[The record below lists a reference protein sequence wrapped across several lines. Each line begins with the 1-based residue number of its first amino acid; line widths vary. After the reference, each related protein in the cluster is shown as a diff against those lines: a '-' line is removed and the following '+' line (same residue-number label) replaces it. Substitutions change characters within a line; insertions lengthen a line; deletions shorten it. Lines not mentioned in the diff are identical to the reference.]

1 MSVHHF
7 GALHGLWLL
16 CALEGAGAAA
26 VWLFEPTRLISGAE
40 SVLLY
45 SVRLDHHH
53 QAFKLFCVYL
63 RTFA

>member
-26 VWLFEPTRLISGAE
+26 VWLFELMKSTSGAE

-45 SVRLDHHH
+45 SAQLDHHY
-53 QAFKLFCVYL
+53 QASKLFCVYL
-63 RTFA
+63 KS